1 MDSFSDETDFN
12 LLGGRLYSALR
23 WEDTQGRDVAFF
35 SVLLKQV
42 FYCYQS
48 YMCIVKEF
56 LKAFYKK
63 EGLPQYPLSCSSKA
77 ITCNS

>member
-12 LLGGRLYSALR
+12 LLGGRLYSPLR

-48 YMCIVKEF
+48 YMHIVKEF
-56 LKAFYKK
+56 LKAFTKK
-63 EGLPQYPLSCSSKA
+63 KDSPGIPSPAPQRQ
-77 ITCNS
+77 